1 MGEETTLLIARDR
14 PDPIVQGAP
23 TTRVLRRGEWTLVAD
38 DLGTESLTGAR
49 LQAVLRDAATDPVAA
64 VLRHFDVP
72 ALEVFA
78 LFGPPGVIVGSAP
91 NDPRQRIAVSADHA
105 AGIAGVSVGAVRI
118 PNDWICLRAG
128 SAICWGPDGPE
139 AACYLAR
146 GTADVWA
153 PYEYRVA
160 S

>member
-1 MGEETTLLIARDR
+1 MGEQTTLLIARDR
-14 PDPIVQGAP
+14 PDPIVQGASSV
-23 TTRVLRRGEWTLVAD
+23 RVLRRGPWMLVAD
-38 DLGTESLTGAR
+38 DLGTDSLSAAR
-49 LQAVLRDAATDPVAA
+49 LQAVLREAASDPVEA
-64 VLRHFDVP
+64 VLRHFAAP
-72 ALEVFA
+72 SLEVFA

-105 AGIAGVSVGAVRI
+105 AGVAGVTVGAVRI

-139 AACYLAR
+139 AACYMTR
-146 GTADVWA
+146 GNADVWA
-153 PYEYRVA
+153 PYEHRVA